1 MLSKGKIKLIKS
13 LSQKK
18 FRDELK
24 LFVAEGTKSVCDI
37 AKHCRCVTLIATD
50 KWLNEHHIESN
61 ETIVATP
68 KEIEIVSL
76 QKTPKP
82 VVGIFEQPSFKIDY
96 KEVNSSLSLALD
108 SVQDPGNMGTIVRI
122 ADWFGIRN
130 IFCSTGTA
138 DIYNPKTVQATMGA
152 VGRVKVH
159 YIDLPK
165 FLSEISSET
174 PIFGT
179 FLDGENIYTKQLPKH
194 GIIVMGNEGNGISA
208 EVGKLVTERL
218 LIPNFSKNT
227 ETSESLNVAIA
238 TAIVCSEFRR

>member
-37 AKHCRCVTLIATD
+37 ANHCRCVTLIATD

-76 QKTPKP
+76 QKTPQP

-152 VGRVKVH
+152 VGRVNVH

-179 FLDGENIYTKQLPKH
+179 FLDGENIYTKQLH
-194 GIIVMGNEGNGISA
+194 
-208 EVGKLVTERL
+208 
-218 LIPNFSKNT
+218 
-227 ETSESLNVAIA
+227 
-238 TAIVCSEFRR
+238 FR